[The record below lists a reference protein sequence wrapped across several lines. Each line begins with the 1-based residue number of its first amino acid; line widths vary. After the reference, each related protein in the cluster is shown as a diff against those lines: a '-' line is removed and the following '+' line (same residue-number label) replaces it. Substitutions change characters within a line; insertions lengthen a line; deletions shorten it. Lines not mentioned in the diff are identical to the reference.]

1 MKKIIYSLILVT
13 VFSSFVTA
21 QNIELPDVTTII
33 DGETIKVGLDA
44 LPDFSDVLIID
55 NGSGEVVPELP
66 DVDAPADSDLEKSKN
81 STEEK
86 SIFAEGLIGGGYPTM
101 FLGDFSIFR
110 TIGDSPF
117 KLGFSY
123 NSAVGYAGHLSTD
136 GFNDRITKLTLEK
149 SYHKNQF
156 SWGFNGNYQ
165 SVSNGL
171 QKHINGISSINQ
183 DAYAG
188 NGNVAYEFDNGFS
201 IGFDADV
208 NFYNRYADVTE
219 GSFPVISFLNLTPE
233 LLFKWHG
240 NGFLVDFICN
250 YNFGTDTSNTISDDN
265 FHRGEFKLDF
275 GWQNEFVNVYANAA
289 AVVGNVINDNSVVVP
304 FTVGI
309 DAGIPVKFSDRKMI
323 ISAAGGID
331 SKLAQIYELENKYK
345 FTALS
350 FVPGEQSDW
359 YGKIEMSVPVKDGF
373 TGIVGFEYRQTAFDN
388 IVYNPL
394 FTNISSY
401 GTFDYSGKTNQQFK
415 SYLSLSYTY
424 KFMTI
429 TGNWNSNWLDV
440 PALENENFVSVDLN
454 LQNDKSSFG
463 VDVFAGFGLDKEK
476 VVPVINFEGFVKV
489 TSALRAVLSA
499 NDIIELFKNEQRIY
513 AGDYITR
520 GGNVCLLLKFSF

>member
-1 MKKIIYSLILVT
+1 MKKIIYSLILFT

-21 QNIELPDVTTII
+21 QNIELPDVTTVI
-33 DGETIKVGLDA
+33 DGETIKAGLDA
-44 LPDFSDVLIID
+44 LPDFSDALIID
-55 NGSGEVVPELP
+55 KGSGDVVPELP
-66 DVDAPADSDLEKSKN
+66 DVDAPADSDLGNSKG
-81 STEEK
+81 SAEEK

-101 FLGDFSIFR
+101 FLGDFSMFR

-123 NSAVGYAGHLSTD
+123 NSAVGYAGHSLTD
-136 GFNDRITKLTLEK
+136 GFNDRTTKLTLEK

-165 SVSNGL
+165 AVSNGL
-171 QKHINGISSINQ
+171 QNHIKGISSINQ
-183 DAYAG
+183 DVYAG
-188 NGNVAYEFDNGFS
+188 TGNIAYKFDNGFS
-201 IGFDADV
+201 LGFDAGL
-208 NFYNRYADVTE
+208 NLYNRYADVTE

-233 LLFKWHG
+233 LLFKWQG

-265 FHRGEFKLDF
+265 FHRGEFTLDF

-304 FTVGI
+304 FTIGI
-309 DAGIPVKFSDRKMI
+309 DAGIPVKFSDRKLTL
-323 ISAAGGID
+323 SASGGID

-359 YGKIEMSVPVKDGF
+359 YGKLEMSVPVKDGF
-373 TGIVGFEYRQTAFDN
+373 TGVLGVEYRQTAFDN
-388 IVYNPL
+388 VVYMPALNH
-394 FTNISSY
+394 ISKY
-401 GTFDYSGKTNQQFK
+401 GTFDYSGSENQQFITE
-415 SYLSLSYTY
+415 LSLSYTY
-424 KFMTI
+424 KLMTL
-429 TGNWNSNWLDV
+429 TGAWKANWIDV
-440 PALENENFVSVDLN
+440 PVLENENLVSVDVN
-454 LQNDKSSFG
+454 IQSDKASWG
-463 VDVFAGFGLDKEK
+463 ADIYAGFGLNEK
-476 VVPVINFEGFVKV
+476 ASVPVINLEGFVKV